1 MLERMVGSTYSSSNI
16 YEFVDNNSNPYR
28 STMMDVMWMNHDY
41 SGEGSWNIPLDEES
55 NINVA
60 KFFKL
65 LKDYNK
71 PLGV

>member
-1 MLERMVGSTYSSSNI
+1 MLERMIGLTYSSSNI
-16 YEFVDNNSNPYR
+16 YKFVDNNNNLYR
-28 STMMDVMWMNHDY
+28 SMMMDVMWMNHDY
-41 SGEGSWNIPLDEES
+41 SSEGSYNILLDEES

-71 PLGV
+71 PLGA

>member
-16 YEFVDNNSNPYR
+16 YKFVDNNNNPYR
-28 STMMDVMWMNHDY
+28 SMMMDVMWMNHDY
-41 SGEGSWNIPLDEES
+41 SSEGSYNILLDEES

-60 KFFKL
+60 KFFEL

-71 PLGV
+71 PLGA